1 MKTIVSKSTI
11 MIVFALL
18 MIAAVLYINPQYNK
32 QVHQRFED
40 RLEDL
45 DRRLTTDLVGHK
57 NYVIKQ
63 DQKVAKNSEAA
74 DNEINESLVNVLEEI
89 RLINSTNKRHQDH
102 LMTLFTN
109 IDSVIT
115 TVDKVIWSQID
126 LNNHIEQRF
135 DDIAQWPA
143 LLEGQINKLA
153 ETQYIAVDSLWSFL
167 KINGTRKMKKTL
179 NP

>member
-1 MKTIVSKSTI
+1 MKTRVSRGTI
-11 MIVFALL
+11 MIVFGLL
-18 MIAAVLYINPQYNK
+18 MIATVLYINPQYNK